1 MYQSTTILL
10 RKLFENLLIDLLRT
24 KYGSQKVEF
33 FYNTEQ
39 NRFLEFYQLIKK
51 IKKQRADFAPY
62 TSGLNDDFF
71 NFINKFRE
79 NTNSNAHSLES
90 FIEKEEIEKD
100 KSKINH
106 CIKIIKN
113 TIDVIKSSG

>member
-51 IKKQRADFAPY
+51 
-62 TSGLNDDFF
+62 
-71 NFINKFRE
+71 NKE
-79 NTNSNAHSLES
+79 T
-90 FIEKEEIEKD
+90 
-100 KSKINH
+100 KS
-106 CIKIIKN
+106 
-113 TIDVIKSSG
+113 